1 MQSPI
6 RSPQSSLQSL
16 EARSMKR
23 WFWGPL
29 AGYFASLSAVALRI
43 EPVTPALDDSQWPMV

>member
-29 AGYFASLSAVALRI
+29 AGYFASLSAVAMRI
-43 EPVTPALDDSQWPMV
+43 EPVTPALDDSKWPMV

>member
-6 RSPQSSLQSL
+6 RSPQSSLKSL

-23 WFWGPL
+23 WLWGSL

-43 EPVTPALDDSQWPMV
+43 EPVTPALDDSQ